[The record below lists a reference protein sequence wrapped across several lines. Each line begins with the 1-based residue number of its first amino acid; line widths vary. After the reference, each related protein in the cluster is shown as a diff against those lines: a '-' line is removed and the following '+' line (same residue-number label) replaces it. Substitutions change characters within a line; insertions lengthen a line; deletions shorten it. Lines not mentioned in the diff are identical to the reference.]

1 MYMHHTENCCT
12 EKARESKGQERNT
25 KKREKEKENKDDV
38 R

>member
-1 MYMHHTENCCT
+1 MYMHHTENRCT

-25 KKREKEKENKDDV
+25 KKEKKEKNKDDV